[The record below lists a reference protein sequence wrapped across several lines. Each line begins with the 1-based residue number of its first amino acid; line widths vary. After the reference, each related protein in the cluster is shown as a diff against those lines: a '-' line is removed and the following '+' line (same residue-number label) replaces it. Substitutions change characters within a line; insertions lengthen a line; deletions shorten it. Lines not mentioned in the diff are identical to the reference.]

1 MFLHT
6 ESYYQGSIPD
16 LSFEEWSNYFN
27 IYTFNLTSDQEQ
39 HGSSLPICASGVAR
53 LQITFEEAVP
63 LSSTPQIL
71 HVMSMY
77 PSIISMKSDYSFSCS
92 YRTS

>member
-1 MFLHT
+1 MHT

-16 LSFEEWSNYFN
+16 ITFEEWCNYFN
-27 IYTFNLTSDQEQ
+27 IYVFSLTSDQEQ
-39 HGSSLPICASGVAR
+39 HSSRLPICASGVAR
-53 LQITFEEAVP
+53 LQITFDEAVP
-63 LSSTPQIL
+63 LANTPQIL

-77 PSIISMKSDYSFSCS
+77 PSLISMKSDYSFSCS